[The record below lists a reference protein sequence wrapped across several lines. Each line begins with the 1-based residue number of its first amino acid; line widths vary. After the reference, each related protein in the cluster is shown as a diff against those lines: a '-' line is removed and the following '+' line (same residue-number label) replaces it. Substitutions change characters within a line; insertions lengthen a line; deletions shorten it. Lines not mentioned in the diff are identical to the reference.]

1 MTHRFLSVFL
11 LLVSVSAFAQQQSG
25 PAPIYHVTV
34 TERTVKA
41 INYQYRAEPTLID
54 FRGTVLLPKGKGLAS
69 VESKQGHCE
78 IDVRFENLTE
88 PGQYGREY
96 LTYVL
101 WALTPDGRPLNLGEV
116 VANGGDKAHMRVTTE
131 SQAFAMIVTAE
142 PYSAVRQPSDV
153 VVLENQVRPDT
164 IGKIE
169 EVTARYELLPRGQYS
184 WQVPSQLSKAASEGP
199 KVSMRKYEALLE
211 LYQAQNAVGIA
222 AAAHADQYA
231 PNTFAKAQQL
241 LAEAQQLNDHNRDN
255 ARVVEDAREAAQ
267 AAEDARLIAVRRQQ
281 EDQAANAQ
289 AQVTA
294 ARQAQLQAEQEVQR
308 LRADADAAK
317 AQADAERAAREQAEA
332 DAAAARAAS
341 QQQPVA
347 PTLPNYPPAAAAIA
361 PPPPPRETSTLTP
374 ARAQLRMRLLEQC
387 NGPFETR
394 DTTRGLVA
402 VVPNSAFASG
412 DLRSPAR
419 DQVSR
424 IAAIVLANPGLRVEV
439 EGHSDSE
446 SNAPIASKRAETVR
460 EALIRRGISSNSVTS
475 RGLGNSRPIM
485 SNATPAGREANERV
499 EIVISGDPIGNMPF
513 WDRTYPLKPS
523 GGAR

>member
-1 MTHRFLSVFL
+1 MTHRIF
-11 LLVSVSAFAQQQSG
+11 SAFFLFGAACAFAQQSG

-54 FRGTVLLPKGKGLAS
+54 FRGTVLLPNGKGLAS
-69 VESKQGHCE
+69 VESKQGRTE

-88 PGQYGREY
+88 PGQFGREY

-131 SQAFAMIVTAE
+131 AQAFAMIVTAE

-164 IGKIE
+164 VGKIE

-184 WQVPSQLSKAASEGP
+184 WQIPDKLAKEAEQGP

-222 AAAHADQYA
+222 SSAHAAQYA

-241 LAEAQQLNDHNRDN
+241 LAEAQQLNDHKGDN
-255 ARVVEDAREAAQ
+255 ARIVETAREASQ
-267 AAEDARLIAVRRQQ
+267 AAEDARLISVRRRQ
-281 EDQAANAQ
+281 EDQIANAQ
-289 AQVTA
+289 SQVAA
-294 ARQAQLQAEQEVQR
+294 ARQAQARAEQDAQR
-308 LRADADAAK
+308 LRADAQAAQ
-317 AQADAERAAREQAEA
+317 AQADAERAERQQAEA
-332 DAAAARAAS
+332 DAAAARAE
-341 QQQPVA
+341 
-347 PTLPNYPPAAAAIA
+347 AAQLATA
-361 PPPPPRETSTLTP
+361 PPPPTKVVVIAPSV
-374 ARAQLRMRLLEQC
+374 ARTDDRDAARTEYRMRLLEQM
-387 NGPFETR
+387 NGPLETR
-394 DTTRGLVA
+394 DTPRGLVA
-402 VVPNSAFASG
+402 VVPNSGFMAG

-424 IAAIVLANPGLRVEV
+424 IAAIVMANPSLRIEV

-446 SNAPIASKRAETVR
+446 SDAPLAWKRAEAVR
-460 EALIRRGISSNSVTS
+460 QALIARGISPNSVTS
-475 RGLGNSRPIM
+475 RGLGNTRPLT

-499 EIVISGDPIGNMPF
+499 EIVISGDPIGTMPF
-513 WDRTYPLKPS
+513 WDKKYPLRV
-523 GGAR
+523 GGGQ